1 MTFLRQFPASLCHDF
16 KRRSFSFTLETAPY
30 KRACTS
36 RSIGSARQIVVTR
49 RTAHGWTANIRIDQ
63 TTLLTLLSSFL
74 DPFAPVGADGTILL
88 AFILGIPANEIVIPV
103 MIMAHTAQSSLVDF
117 QSLSSLHTLLTEQ
130 GWTFSTAV
138 HADFFCP
145 ALALRYH
152 TFNHKKRNPQPENDS
167 ACLFAAH
174 LHGVSALFS
183 CHLFFS
189 QFLLST
195 LILREESQTKG
206 WQLAAAL
213 VLVCVGI
220 CLVNKPPKKGK
231 VSEKNR

>member
-1 MTFLRQFPASLCHDF
+1 MLTRAIFAAFPAGL
-16 KRRSFSFTLETAPY
+16 L
-30 KRACTS
+30 
-36 RSIGSARQIVVTR
+36 I
-49 RTAHGWTANIRIDQ
+49 WLTANIRIDQ

-74 DPFAPVGADGTILL
+74 DPFARLLGLDSTILL

-103 MIMAHTAQSSLVDF
+103 MIMAYTAQSSTCGFSKPF
-117 QSLSSLHTLLTEQ
+117 QPSYSAHGTGLDLFHSC
-130 GWTFSTAV
+130 V

-152 TFNHKKRNPQPENDS
+152 TFNHKKRNPQPEMDS

-189 QFLLST
+189 DTFPFLGGLFT
-195 LILREESQTKG
+195 RQIPTQTKTR
-206 WQLAAAL
+206 AAASCQPFVWL
-213 VLVCVGI
+213 SSRRISVDNRNC
-220 CLVNKPPKKGK
+220 
-231 VSEKNR
+231 EKNR